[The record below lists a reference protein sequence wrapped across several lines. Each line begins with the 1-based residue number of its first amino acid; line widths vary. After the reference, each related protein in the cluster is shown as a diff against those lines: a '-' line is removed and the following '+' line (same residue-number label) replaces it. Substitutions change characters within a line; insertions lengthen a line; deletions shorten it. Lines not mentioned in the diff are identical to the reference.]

1 MSFASPLSPF
11 RTQVLF
17 TMLDFRPPMD
27 QPVLLNFV
35 KAAMPAYMRVR
46 MKGLQVKPVDGAIE
60 RFKKTAKQR
69 AMICPNHS
77 NRHDPQAMFAF
88 STQVGEDFNFVA
100 AREVFD
106 YDEGKNGWWLQHLG
120 CYSVVRGAPDRES
133 FKMTRKIIAEGK
145 KKLVLFPEGEISRQN
160 DTLMPLESGAAQLS
174 FWGVEELAKQSGE
187 NGSGLP
193 PCYII
198 PIAMKYTYPNDI
210 RPELWR
216 VLSLLEEKLGI
227 GVSDKETFHNRLKNL
242 TGKLLVT
249 LEKEYEFKPK
259 EGATV
264 TERVDALRTHVLTTV
279 GRQLNITLQEGG
291 KQLDWVRQIRNKLDD
306 FIYADDASGSE
317 YEKKIHDEKA
327 ATIKGYYRD
336 MDRVVNF
343 IAIYESYF
351 AESNTQERFADTL
364 DRLESEILGHEP
376 SIKGARTVLL
386 DVGEAIDISAKFS
399 EYKAH
404 KKAVIAEV
412 THEISHSIEKML
424 VKLDN
429 YRKPIM

>member
-1 MSFASPLSPF
+1 
-11 RTQVLF
+11 
-17 TMLDFRPPMD
+17 MLDFRPPMD

-46 MKGLQVKPVDGAIE
+46 MKGLQVKPVDGAVE

-106 YDEGKNGWWLQHLG
+106 YDDGKNGWWLQHLG

-133 FKMTRKIIAEGK
+133 FKMTRKIISEGK

-174 FWGVEELAKQSGE
+174 FWGVEELAKHSGE
-187 NGSGLP
+187 NGHDLP

-198 PIAMKYTYPNDI
+198 PIALKYTYPNDI

-216 VLSLLEEKLGI
+216 VLSVLEEKVGI
-227 GVSDKETFHNRLKNL
+227 GVSDKESFHNRLKNL
-242 TGKLLVT
+242 TGKLLIT

-259 EGATV
+259 QDTTV
-264 TERVDALRTHVLTTV
+264 TERVDALRTHVLMTV
-279 GRQLNITLQEGG
+279 ARQLNITLQEGG

-306 FIYADDASGSE
+306 FVYAEEAGESA
-317 YEKKIHDEKA
+317 YEKKIHEEKA

-343 IAIYESYF
+343 IAIYETYF
-351 AESNTQERFADTL
+351 KESNTQERFADTL

-376 SIKGARTVLL
+376 SIKGSRTVLL
-386 DVGEAIDISAKFS
+386 DVAEAINISSQFA

-404 KKAVIAEV
+404 KKAVIAQV
-412 THEISHSIEKML
+412 TNEISHSIEKML
-424 VKLDN
+424 INLDS
-429 YRKPIM
+429 YRKPIMLS